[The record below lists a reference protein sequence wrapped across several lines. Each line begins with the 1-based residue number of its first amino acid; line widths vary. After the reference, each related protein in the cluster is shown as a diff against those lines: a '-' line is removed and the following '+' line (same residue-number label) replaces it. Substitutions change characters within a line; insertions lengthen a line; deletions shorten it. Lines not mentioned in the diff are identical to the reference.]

1 MLWILNELISA
12 SESPV
17 SNCDYVLGFIVWEI
31 TFHSYGGNC
40 TNYSMSWKKW
50 FRPAQ
55 LPIFI
60 YKVFGFGHHLLSIIK
75 IMWKIIKNRLSNIK
89 KCLIIMK
96 NMKKFKS
103 QFKNNKN

>member
-60 YKVFGFGHHLLSIIK
+60 YKVLLEHSSFDCILF
-75 IMWKIIKNRLSNIK
+75 MALF
-89 KCLIIMK
+89 LYY
-96 NMKKFKS
+96 
-103 QFKNNKN
+103 